1 MHKIAIESLK
11 CSKMDILLWVDVS
24 VMLWSDKNS
33 FQRENLLLSPSRKA
47 GGNSSSNRVDSRKVK
62 IVISGE

>member
-33 FQRENLLLSPSRKA
+33 FQRENLLLSPRKA